1 MDNEYPYIDVH
12 THQIKPGN
20 QIAIVNVIVKSEVSG
35 YPDNST
41 VYQQNPNIFF
51 SAGIHPWF
59 TQNWRSQLEMVRQL
73 AQLSHN
79 IAIGECGLDKTVPT
93 ELNEQIEL
101 FKTQIVISEI
111 LCKPL
116 IIHCVKAYNEL
127 LEIRKETQARM
138 PWIIHGFSGSIQMAK
153 QCSGEG
159 MILSFGQALFN
170 SKSKVNQVVN
180 AEDQFPFLL
189 ETDESHFSIDEIYA
203 QYVKIKGITLNELK
217 KALSETFF
225 QAFKF

>member
-20 QIAIVNVIVKSEVSG
+20 QIAIVNILVKKNVTDYPETQVIH
-35 YPDNST
+35 
-41 VYQQNPNIFF
+41 QQTPNIFF

-59 TQNWRSQLEMVRQL
+59 SQNWRFQLEMVHHF
-73 AQLSHN
+73 AQLPHN
-79 IAIGECGLDKTVPT
+79 IAIGECGLDKTVPM

-101 FKTQIVISEI
+101 FKAQIIISETKY
-111 LCKPL
+111 KPL

-138 PWIIHGFSGSIQMAK
+138 PWIIHGFSGSIQLAR